1 MILGSLKKFPY
12 FLLTNCRL
20 TFSMPDTSNARTP
33 LVCQRDQFSLPA
45 DHCYLNSAYMGP
57 LPRLTQSAGA
67 DALARRAVPLGLTAQ
82 DFFVPAERVRKL
94 CAQLVNADA
103 ERVALVP
110 TAAYGMAI
118 VARNVRPSA
127 GQNVVMIG
135 DMFPSNVYAWRNW
148 RDQGVE
154 MRTVAAPDGPWS
166 ASASGGVSRAQ
177 LWNEALL
184 DAIDANTAL
193 VAVEPAHWTDGSLF
207 DLERIGARCRAVGA
221 VFVVDG
227 TQTVGAMP
235 LDVQGVQPDALVVHS
250 YKSMLCNYGL
260 GFAVLGE
267 RFVQGSPLEESW
279 LMRAGSENF
288 ARLVDYED
296 RYADGMRRFETSLR
310 ANPMLIAMLEASCSL
325 LLQWQPQRIRE
336 YLLAIARPSV
346 DRLRSM
352 GFEVADEAERCANLF
367 GVKLPRGLA
376 PEACREHLVRQ
387 NIHVSVRGSAVR
399 VSPHVYNDA
408 ADLER
413 LVDALQV
420 LVGSP

>member
-1 MILGSLKKFPY
+1 M
-12 FLLTNCRL
+12 
-20 TFSMPDTSNARTP
+20 A
-33 LVCQRDQFSLPA
+33 
-45 DHCYLNSAYMGP
+45 
-57 LPRLTQSAGA
+57 
-67 DALARRAVPLGLTAQ
+67 ALAHRAVPMGLTAQ
-82 DFFVPAERVRKL
+82 DFFLPAERTRKL

-110 TAAYGMAI
+110 TVAYGMAI
-118 VARNVRPSA
+118 VAKNVQPVA

-135 DMFPSNVYAWRNW
+135 DMFPSNVYVWRNW
-148 RDQGVE
+148 RDRGVE

-166 ASASGGVSRAQ
+166 ARAPGGMSRAR

-193 VAVEPAHWTDGSLF
+193 VAVEPAHWTDGTLF
-207 DLERIGARCRAVGA
+207 DLERLGARCRAVGA

-235 LDVQGVQPDALVVHS
+235 LDVQRVQPDALVVHS

-260 GFAVLGE
+260 GFVVLGE
-267 RFVQGSPLEESW
+267 RFAQGSPLEESW

-296 RYADGMRRFETSLR
+296 RYADGMRRFDTSVR
-310 ANPMLIAMLEASCSL
+310 ANPLLIAMLEASCGL
-325 LLQWQPQRIRE
+325 LLEWQPQRIRD
-336 YLLAIARPSV
+336 YLLAIARPSI
-346 DRLRSM
+346 DRLRGL

-367 GVKLPRGLA
+367 GVKLPSGLA
-376 PEACREHLVRQ
+376 PEDCRAHLARQ
-387 NIHVSVRGSAVR
+387 QIHVSVRGSAVR

-413 LVDALQV
+413 LVDALQA
-420 LVGSP
+420 LVEAR